1 MEVSKLIQNMREQ
14 GIGIWTEGG
23 KIRYLKKDG
32 KLDDDIKNILI
43 YNKKEIISYF
53 EEERERFDKFPLTDI
68 QMAYLLGRKNSFEY
82 GDVASHLYLELD
94 YPALDSVKVQKI
106 WNQLIDKHDMLRA
119 IVLEDGTQEVLRDV
133 AEYPIYIS
141 TKCEEIRSKWSDKY
155 YNTETW
161 PMFDIGVTEDKEKTT
176 LHLSFDFLIADW
188 ASIWTLLIEF
198 ETIYYNK
205 GNGDEK
211 CAISFRNYVLN
222 EMGMKNS
229 SRYRRDKEY
238 WKNRLDIIPEAP
250 VLPMR
255 SNAEKSNKFI
265 RMARKL
271 SAEDWEKI
279 KFFSSQNSVTPTATV
294 LSIFA
299 LCIERWSVNK
309 KFSLNLTTLIRN
321 NKYTGIYN
329 TIGDFTS
336 VDVLEIDLSE
346 KIIFADFVKNVNK
359 QIFEDLDHSSYSG
372 IEVIRDL
379 RKRRKNPMLLFPI
392 IFTSSIGLI
401 KNDGMVGKVNNNGIS
416 QTPQA
421 FLDCQVM
428 DNEEGLFINWD
439 IRNGIFEEGVIQ
451 DIFCTFLTYLKKIS
465 ESVEFWNQQANVELP
480 EKQMDQRKN
489 VNSTF
494 KEIKMDTL
502 QNLFLKSALEMP
514 KKTAVVDE
522 CGEHTYEELLWTA
535 YGIADELQK
544 CSCKAGDYVGIKLNK
559 SFFQIASVLG
569 TLLIG
574 AAFVPIDNDQPEIR
588 ADKILEIA
596 KIKCL
601 IGEKEETHKYRE
613 KYKWIDKDSVILKK
627 SYDEIVNDNFD
638 DVAYVIFTSGSTGEP
653 KGVVIEQQAVVNTII
668 DINERFQVKD
678 KDSILALS
686 QLHFDLSV
694 YDIFGMLATG
704 GTIVIPEKVRYK
716 DPSYWLMLVE
726 KWNITVWNSVPAFME
741 MFVDYLERFYK
752 GEKLSINKIL
762 LSGDW
767 IPVKLPE
774 KICRFLKDVRI
785 YSLGGATE
793 ASIWSIYHECK
804 MGESYNSSIPY
815 GVPLSNQGFEV
826 LDANMKPCPDMVQG
840 ELYITGK
847 GLAKEYLG
855 DVSKTQSS
863 FFWLNN
869 KRIYKTG
876 DFGRYLRNGEIE
888 FLGRKD
894 SQIKIS
900 GHRIDTGEIENAIMD
915 CCSGKNC
922 CVTTVD
928 WNNEPK
934 LVAVIVPK
942 EDEKK
947 DEKSVREALKRYLP
961 QYMIPF
967 FLQFIDEIPC
977 TSNGKVDRQA
987 IRKLFIDKR
996 DDKIQHKRWELENL
1010 IDKEIYSILIS
1021 VLKVDAL
1028 YPDDNL
1034 FELGADSL
1042 LMAQIAGR
1050 VKEIIEQTKTSVT
1063 FDEILR
1069 QILNNPTGE
1078 AITTFVKSKQN
1089 ILTSENVRTD
1099 DFRII
1104 EKTAKDALLIGAR
1117 NQYKLQCLKEE
1128 FSTEN
1133 IEIIQMDVF
1142 IPKQVE
1148 MFCSQCDVVINCT
1161 SPASIVGTR
1170 IVRECIKQGNDY
1182 IDPFGEGD
1190 VEKYI
1195 VDNKSMIGDKKTRI
1209 ILSSGTYPGLSEAL
1223 FKYVAEIHKGA
1234 EVSIKEYFYGNSY
1247 FSHGATQDVIS
1258 SMINNK
1264 SKSMSFFYK
1273 DEIIPCKMRIGESI
1287 CIDEKVGTMYLYP
1300 IISKDFR
1307 RVCKETGVKEGCFF
1321 NTFSDLSSMAS
1332 FFEIGSKIYHSN
1344 SMDTF
1349 GYTEQL
1355 EKMYRNKS
1363 TENEKTIFWFGIE
1376 LVNGNDVEK
1385 KLMSFEYACNWNS
1398 LSGYVCALVAEW
1410 CLNDEISKGKAYNL
1424 DEIEGIQKFIESLP
1438 GEIKQNIVKL

>member
-32 KLDDDIKNILI
+32 KLDDDIKDILI

-379 RKRRKNPMLLFPI
+379 RKRRKNPMLFFPI

-1104 EKTAKDALLIGAR
+1104 EKTAKDTVYIFFHTALGTTNCYRFVEKELRKEDLGDFLFINVEDVEWYYSIQYHELVDRITDEYVRKIEQLHYKNINLIGYCLGGILALNVAVKLLEKGIEVNNLFVIDSYPVSGKVEDEFIDEVIFLPNYQLMLSEVLEDVDDFKVMEFITEVRKR
-1117 NQYKLQCLKEE
+1117 NNGNIPQNTFFNIIEKDSKMKNNSGLWEFVNSTKEKRFEAYAKAIEKKTCINVSAELLEATFEIYQHGFKGANVELPFYSGDICYLSACEEQKYFFADKNQNLEMWNDICLGE
-1128 FSTEN
+1128 FE
-1133 IEIIQMDVF
+1133 
-1142 IPKQVE
+1142 
-1148 MFCSQCDVVINCT
+1148 VINVPGNHVT
-1161 SPASIVGTR
+1161 
-1170 IVRECIKQGNDY
+1170 CIHSEENATLLAQ
-1182 IDPFGEGD
+1182 
-1190 VEKYI
+1190 
-1195 VDNKSMIGDKKTRI
+1195 I
-1209 ILSSGTYPGLSEAL
+1209 IIE
-1223 FKYVAEIHKGA
+1223 
-1234 EVSIKEYFYGNSY
+1234 
-1247 FSHGATQDVIS
+1247 
-1258 SMINNK
+1258 
-1264 SKSMSFFYK
+1264 
-1273 DEIIPCKMRIGESI
+1273 
-1287 CIDEKVGTMYLYP
+1287 
-1300 IISKDFR
+1300 
-1307 RVCKETGVKEGCFF
+1307 
-1321 NTFSDLSSMAS
+1321 
-1332 FFEIGSKIYHSN
+1332 
-1344 SMDTF
+1344 
-1349 GYTEQL
+1349 
-1355 EKMYRNKS
+1355 RN
-1363 TENEKTIFWFGIE
+1363 IRG
-1376 LVNGNDVEK
+1376 
-1385 KLMSFEYACNWNS
+1385 
-1398 LSGYVCALVAEW
+1398 
-1410 CLNDEISKGKAYNL
+1410 
-1424 DEIEGIQKFIESLP
+1424 
-1438 GEIKQNIVKL
+1438 